1 MKTKIRLENKDNINN
16 IQLHIKQ
23 LLGQILTFF
32 RFCSGD
38 DLFFLSLSLTSRTD
52 SGDTLKKF
60 STEIRRTHDVDEK
73 VDGIIQFG
81 HEQGYD
87 SAVEEAK

>member
-1 MKTKIRLENKDNINN
+1 MI
-16 IQLHIKQ
+16 
-23 LLGQILTFF
+23 F
-32 RFCSGD
+32 
-38 DLFFLSLSLTSRTD
+38 FFLSLSLTSRTD

-60 STEIRRTHDVDEK
+60 STEIGRTHDVDEK

-87 SAVEEAK
+87 AAVEEAK